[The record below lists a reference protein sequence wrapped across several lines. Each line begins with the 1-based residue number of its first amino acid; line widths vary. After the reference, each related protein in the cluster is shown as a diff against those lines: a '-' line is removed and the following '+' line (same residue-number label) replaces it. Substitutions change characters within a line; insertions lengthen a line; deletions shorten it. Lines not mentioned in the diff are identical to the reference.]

1 MFLTL
6 FVKIVSI
13 LNLKKMVFVLAYIES
28 KYLKEDGKVTTTLHN
43 YLIYYWFIVQ
53 SIQCRK
59 VPSIL

>member
-1 MFLTL
+1 
-6 FVKIVSI
+6 
-13 LNLKKMVFVLAYIES
+13 MVFVLAYIES